1 MTLEFVLKFLG
12 WAFAGIPLAIFI
24 GVSVNMIRGAGED
37 DELIMAL
44 SLIGL
49 TFFLIGV
56 ITLLLVYLTDFI

>member
-1 MTLEFVLKFLG
+1 
-12 WAFAGIPLAIFI
+12 
-24 GVSVNMIRGAGED
+24 MIRGAGED